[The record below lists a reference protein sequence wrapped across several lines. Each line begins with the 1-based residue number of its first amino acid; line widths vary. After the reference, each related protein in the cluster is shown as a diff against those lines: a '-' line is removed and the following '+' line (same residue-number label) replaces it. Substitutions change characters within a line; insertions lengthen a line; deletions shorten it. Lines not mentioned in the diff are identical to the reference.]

1 MHRAPISYRFNRLA
15 NSDSM
20 KAILNICVALPVI
33 TYISTGL
40 LKLSLLFVADRTLDF
55 PNPVFSML
63 PNKFFLLTAAF
74 LGLGCAATA
83 LMLKSRNPKTA
94 FAILLWITFLVM
106 FYRLALDI
114 SGAKVTNCHCLGLLE
129 RVIYP
134 PLNEIT
140 SLLTQGLLV
149 MILSFCL
156 LGYLMSSKKVT
167 IDSIRS

>member
-1 MHRAPISYRFNRLA
+1 
-15 NSDSM
+15 M
-20 KAILNICVALPVI
+20 KFILNIFIALPVI
-33 TYISTGL
+33 IYASTGL
-40 LKLSLLFVADRTLDF
+40 LKLFLLFVTDRTLDF
-55 PNPVFSML
+55 PNPIFPML
-63 PNKFFLLTAAF
+63 SNKFVLLSAAF
-74 LGLGCAATA
+74 LELGCAATA

-106 FYRLALDI
+106 FYRLALDL

-134 PLNEIT
+134 PLDEIT
-140 SLLTQGLLV
+140 NLLTQGLLV

>member
-1 MHRAPISYRFNRLA
+1 MHQLVTDNRLLV

-20 KAILNICVALPVI
+20 KFILNIFIALPVI
-33 TYISTGL
+33 IYASTGL
-40 LKLSLLFVADRTLDF
+40 LKLFLLFVTDRTLDF
-55 PNPVFSML
+55 PNPIFPML
-63 PNKFFLLTAAF
+63 SNKFVLLSAAF
-74 LGLGCAATA
+74 LELGCAATA

-94 FAILLWITFLVM
+94 FAILLWITC
-106 FYRLALDI
+106 LALDL

-140 SLLTQGLLV
+140 NLLTQGLLV
-149 MILSFCL
+149 MVLSFCL